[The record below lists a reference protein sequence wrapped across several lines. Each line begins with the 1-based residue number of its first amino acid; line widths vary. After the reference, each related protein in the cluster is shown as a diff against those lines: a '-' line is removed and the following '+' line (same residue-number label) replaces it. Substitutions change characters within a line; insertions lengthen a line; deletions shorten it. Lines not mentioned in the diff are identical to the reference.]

1 MQEDIFTGRAV
12 RTATTIRVADAQI
25 ADMAM
30 GMSTQE
36 ADTRGMYTGQVVDT
50 RGMYTGQVADT
61 RGMYT
66 GQVVVIL
73 SMCTGQ
79 AVGILSMGKLPTG
92 SRGIYMM
99 RDARTA
105 KLEAESPSTY

>member
-36 ADTRGMYTGQVVDT
+36 ADTRGMYTGQV
-50 RGMYTGQVADT
+50 ADT

-66 GQVVVIL
+66 GQVVV
-73 SMCTGQ
+73 
-79 AVGILSMGKLPTG
+79 ILSMGKLPTG

-99 RDARTA
+99 RAARTA
-105 KLEAESPSTY
+105 KLGAESPSTY